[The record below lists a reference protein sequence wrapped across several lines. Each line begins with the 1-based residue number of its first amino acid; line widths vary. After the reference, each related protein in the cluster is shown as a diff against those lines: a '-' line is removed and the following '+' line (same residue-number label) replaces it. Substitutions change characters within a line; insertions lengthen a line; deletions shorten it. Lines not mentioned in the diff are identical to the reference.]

1 LWAVVSKTAGHL
13 RKNPTEAEQK
23 LWSHLH
29 RKQLDGYRFRRQ
41 RPIGPYIVGFVCL
54 EASLIIEVDH
64 GQHAQQLAKDEAR
77 TRVLEREGLGL
88 SVSGTTTS

>member
-1 LWAVVSKTAGHL
+1 MVSKTARHL

-29 RKQLDGYRFRRQ
+29 RKQLDGYRFCRQ
-41 RPIGPYIVGFVCL
+41 RPIGPYIVDFVCL
-54 EASLIIEVDH
+54 EASLIIEVDD
-64 GQHAQQLAKDEAR
+64 GQHAEQLAKDEAR